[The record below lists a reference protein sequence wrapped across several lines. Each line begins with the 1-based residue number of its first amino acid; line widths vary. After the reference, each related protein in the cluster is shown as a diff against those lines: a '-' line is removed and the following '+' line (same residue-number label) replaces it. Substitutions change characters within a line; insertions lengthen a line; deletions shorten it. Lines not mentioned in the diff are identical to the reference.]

1 MLERPRMRRRLRH
14 LLLLGIGLLYLLSIP
29 WYRQAEAT
37 PAVWLGLPDWVA
49 VAVLCYVG
57 VAALNTVAWLL
68 TDVPDPAPRASTGGD
83 TAGPADEGG
92 A

>member
-37 PAVWLGLPDWVA
+37 PEVWLGLPDWVA

-68 TDVPDPAPRASTGGD
+68 TDVPEPPPRAPRGAD
-83 TAGPADEGG
+83 TARAGDEGE